1 MFILRLMIFTFA
13 LVGANATDAVTVNTD
28 LLSAYA
34 KPSQYMDIKISPTG
48 EYLASTSRND
58 EGTVSLTV
66 LDLKNDKIVS
76 ITRGKGKESVNSF
89 DWLND
94 ERLLLTM
101 AREFG
106 SFEAPFPTG
115 ELIAMDADGGNKV
128 ILTGRRAKSGDK
140 RFSAIIDVLPDQPE
154 QVLIYSVDRTAEEPF
169 LDLYRMKVSNGRK
182 KSLGRAPLRAF
193 AGGGVQIIANDNG
206 DVLVIQGSDPTK
218 DNMSIMMARETID
231 ADWKV
236 VLETKA
242 YQGDFNPIKFLEDGE
257 TLIGMSDLKTDT
269 RSIATFNIKTK
280 EHTVL
285 LNHNKADMNP
295 VMSVSNGEAD
305 EIVAGSYEFNEI
317 GISFLGNVKN
327 TKNQAF
333 IASLMKTF
341 KDQSVT
347 MTSATKDDGK
357 FVIRVSSANKPGKFY
372 LYDNEVRKLKVLTPS
387 RPWLKT
393 DMIPTTQIVTYTSR
407 DNKTITGVLTLPP
420 GKSKN
425 LPFIL
430 LPHGGPHGIKDT
442 ILNMDADAKV
452 FASHGYAV
460 LQPNFRGSGGYG
472 KAFLTAGFRKWG
484 TEMIDDMTDGTNFLI
499 KEGIVDKDRMC
510 VYGASYGG
518 YAAIQSVIR
527 EPDLYKCTVGFVG
540 VYDLDMMF
548 EKGDI
553 QENQS
558 GVNYMKRVLPTGED
572 VKVQS
577 PVLNAD
583 KIKVPVFII
592 QGEEDVR
599 VPKEHAFALR
609 DALEARKHPLEWMMK
624 KGEGHGF
631 YKPENNIERW
641 EAMLKFFNK
650 HMGES

>member
-1 MFILRLMIFTFA
+1 MFIVRLVVLTLA
-13 LVGANATDAVTVNTD
+13 LLGSNPSIAKVNSD
-28 LLSAYA
+28 LLTAYA
-34 KPSQYMDIKISPTG
+34 KPAQYIDIKISPTG
-48 EYLASTSRND
+48 EYLASTSRNE

-66 LDLKNDKIVS
+66 LDLTKNKIISV
-76 ITRGKGKESVNSF
+76 TRGKGNESVSSF

-106 SFEAPFPTG
+106 AFETPFPTG

-128 ILTGRRAKSGDK
+128 ILTGRRAKSGDT
-140 RFSAIIDVLPDQPE
+140 RFSSIIDVLPDEPN
-154 QVLIYSVDRTAEEPF
+154 QVLIYSTDRTAEEPF

-182 KSLGRAPLRAF
+182 KSLGRAPLRSY
-193 AGGGVQIIANDNG
+193 AGSGVRVIADNEG
-206 DVLVIQGSDPTK
+206 DVLAIQGSDPNQ
-218 DNMSIMMARETID
+218 DNMSIMMARETVD
-231 ADWKV
+231 AEWKT

-242 YQGDFNPIKFLEDGE
+242 YAGDFNPIKFLEDNE
-257 TLIGMSDLKTDT
+257 TLIGVSDLTTNT

-280 EHTVL
+280 EHKVL
-285 LNHNKADMNP
+285 LNYAKADINP
-295 VMSVSNGEAD
+295 VISVSNGEAD
-305 EIVAGSYEFNEI
+305 EIVAGAYEFDEV
-317 GISFLGNVKN
+317 GVLFLDKVKN
-327 TKNQAF
+327 PKNQAL

-341 KDQSVT
+341 KNQTVNV
-347 MTSATKDDGK
+347 TSATKDNAK
-357 FVIRVSSANKPGKFY
+357 VVVRASSANTSPMFY
-372 LYDNEVRKLKVLTPS
+372 LYDNKAQKLSVLTPS
-387 RPWLKT
+387 RPWMND
-393 DMIPTTQIVTYTSR
+393 DMLPTTQIVSYTSR
-407 DNKTITGVLTLPP
+407 DNKTITGLLTLPN

-430 LPHGGPHGIKDT
+430 LPHGGPHGIQDSVFT
-442 ILNMDADAKV
+442 LNPDAKV

-472 KAFLTAGFRKWG
+472 KEFLTSGFRKWG
-484 TEMIDDMTDGTNFLI
+484 TEMINDMTDGTKFLI
-499 KEGIVDKDRMC
+499 EEGVVNKDRMC

-540 VYDLDMMF
+540 VYDLDLMF
-548 EKGDI
+548 TKGDI
-553 QENQS
+553 QENKS
-558 GVNYMKRVLPTGED
+558 GINYMTRVLPMDEKD
-572 VKVQS
+572 KIQN
-577 PVLNAD
+577 PILNTD

-609 DALEARKHPLEWMMK
+609 DALKARNHPVEWMMK
-624 KGEGHGF
+624 SGEGHGF

-641 EAMLKFFNK
+641 EAMLAFFDK
-650 HMGES
+650 HIGES